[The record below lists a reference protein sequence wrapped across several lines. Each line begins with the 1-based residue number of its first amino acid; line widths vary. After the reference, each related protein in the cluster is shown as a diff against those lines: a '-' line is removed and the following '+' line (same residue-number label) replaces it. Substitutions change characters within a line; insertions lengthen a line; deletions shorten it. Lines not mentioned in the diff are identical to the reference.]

1 MKINISKLL
10 RRNETVLILAII
22 AFSLLISSKSP
33 EFFTLANLFDILRSS
48 FVQLLFALGV
58 LIVIISGGID
68 VSFPIVGIFAG
79 YTSVVIMQKFELN
92 QNSLLIP
99 IVLAIIIGMLLGAF
113 NAIAIAGFGIPT
125 LIATLGTAGVFR
137 GVMLSFVGASFI
149 SDIPLAL
156 DKFSTA
162 DLIKFESAAGT
173 LVRLHV
179 LVIPI
184 AIITVLISL
193 MLSRTFFGRSIYA
206 LGGGVESTRRLGI
219 SVKRTQTKVYV
230 LVGALSGLAGIL
242 YVSLQRKANPYD
254 LAGSELDVI
263 AAVVLGGASIMGG
276 YGTVFGT
283 VLGVLFINMIK
294 NNLVLLGVNSSWQRA
309 AVGVLLVIGI
319 TIQAITENRKN
330 RKRRAATEA
339 EGE

>member
-1 MKINISKLL
+1 MDIKKLL
-10 RRNETVLILAII
+10 RRNETVLIFAII
-22 AFSLLISSKSP
+22 IFSLVIGSKSP

-68 VSFPIVGIFAG
+68 VSFPIVGIFSG
-79 YTSVVIMQKFELN
+79 YTAVIIMQKLELN
-92 QNSLLIP
+92 PESLLIP
-99 IVLAIIIGMLLGAF
+99 IVLAVLIGIALGGF
-113 NAIAIAGFGIPT
+113 NAIAIARFGIPT
-125 LIATLGTAGVFR
+125 LITTLGTAGIFR
-137 GVMLSFVGASFI
+137 GVMLSFIGASFI
-149 SDIPLAL
+149 SDIPIGL

-162 DLIKFESAAGT
+162 DLIKFESDAGT

-179 LVIPI
+179 LIIPV
-184 AIITVLISL
+184 AIITVLVAL
-193 MLSRTFFGRSIYA
+193 LLSRTIFGRSVYA
-206 LGGGVESTRRLGI
+206 LGGGAEPTRRLGI
-219 SVKRTQTKVYV
+219 SVKRTQAKIYM
-230 LVGALSGLAGIL
+230 LVGGLSGLAGIL

-294 NNLVLLGVNSSWQRA
+294 NNLVLLGVSSSWQRA

-319 TIQAITENRKN
+319 TIQAISENRKN
-330 RKRRAATEA
+330 NRQKSASDSEVA
-339 EGE
+339 

>member
-1 MKINISKLL
+1 MDIKKLL
-10 RRNETVLILAII
+10 LRNETVLIFAII
-22 AFSLLISSKSP
+22 IFSLVIGSKSP

-68 VSFPIVGIFAG
+68 VSFPIVGIFSG
-79 YTSVVIMQKFELN
+79 YTAVIIMQKLELN
-92 QNSLLIP
+92 PESLFIP
-99 IVLAIIIGMLLGAF
+99 IVLAVLIGIALGGF

-125 LIATLGTAGVFR
+125 LIATLGTAGIFR
-137 GVMLSFVGASFI
+137 GVMLSFIGASFI
-149 SDIPLAL
+149 SDIPIGL

-162 DLIKFESAAGT
+162 DLVKFESDAGT

-179 LVIPI
+179 LVIPV
-184 AIITVLISL
+184 AIITILVALL
-193 MLSRTFFGRSIYA
+193 LSRTIFGRSVYA
-206 LGGGVESTRRLGI
+206 LGGGTEPTRRLGI
-219 SVKRTQTKVYV
+219 SVKRTQAKIYM
-230 LVGALSGLAGIL
+230 LVGGLSGLAGIL

-294 NNLVLLGVNSSWQRA
+294 NNLVLLGVSSSWQRA

-319 TIQAITENRKN
+319 TIQAISENRKN
-330 RKRRAATEA
+330 KRQKSASDSEVA
-339 EGE
+339 